1 MKDWH
6 VYLMAGFP
14 GKQLPPGS
22 EVLHAGGLVHLIER
36 VEKIGL
42 LEHGPI
48 QARKEG
54 LFVMPSGSVYGEEI
68 GNLRIHMS
76 DRLIEEGITDNWLN
90 ENTSLGNAVSCLKAS
105 ADYETKLVNHECGRT
120 QKEIL
125 MQEGILDYSLLR
137 MEQVHDFTEGWSKY
151 EPRWRSGKCPDFT
164 HLVHM
169 TTLLFDY
176 ELPVFAYRR
185 ILDVVEEAAAPLY
198 LEAYQDVSEPGK
210 YLSTTRVYDGGVV
223 HIKSNQTPKG
233 FEEEKYAVPQHS

>member
-105 ADYETKLVNHECGRT
+105 ADYETKMVNHECGRT
-120 QKEIL
+120 QREIIQQDGL
-125 MQEGILDYSLLR
+125 LDYSLLR
-137 MEQVHDFTEGWSKY
+137 MEEVQDFTEGWGKY
-151 EPRWRSGKCPDFT
+151 DKRWKGSKCPYLFN
-164 HLVHM
+164 HVVHM

-176 ELPVFAYRR
+176 ELPGFAHRR
-185 ILDVVEEAAAPLY
+185 ILDVVEEAASPLH
-198 LEAYQDVSEPGK
+198 LESYQDANEPGK
-210 YLSTTRVYDGGVV
+210 YLSTTRVYDGVRAHSG
-223 HIKSNQTPKG
+223 SSQTPKA
-233 FEEEKYAVPQHS
+233 FEALL